1 MGNWCCCRHESPCGS
16 LEERSGLLTS
26 DSKATQF
33 TGCKAVA
40 GNCGPEGDDCMR
52 DEERNMSPET
62 GEQEPNNTQENGP
75 LKREVIQ
82 IEMPPPCN
90 MSEENA
96 TGVQDTEESPARS
109 RQLAMQCALGSAQ
122 EEHAKAGSEV
132 LKAPEMEEKNPTQ
145 DKIPEGTSLTPEV
158 VCCEKT
164 PPFEANTTVEQTAVS
179 TTHHDEEE
187 KVTVEAAAKP
197 SGEFSENHQVSS
209 VPNVLLAA
217 AAPAAQLSSV
227 SVGKQEPEP
236 LTCAGTEDSNS
247 REPSREDPQSLGAS
261 QSSSGLEP
269 SGLDHS
275 GEEQDSASSVKEPET
290 TAPADARERPVGSE
304 FEITKQTSLVLDEDK
319 RPDAEC
325 TPTMSEEVAS
335 LEKTKQETMLVQDNG
350 EDLPKVKGNDEEIK
364 EEKVE
369 AESVPTEAETEPVK
383 DAEGEEVTGKEEQLA
398 ESATKNVMAEATEK
412 EDSEEDLYR
421 GEEELSPSQNKKFGP
436 LPELETKLLK
446 VEDRCSLSPA
456 VNILL
461 YSEREWK
468 GNTPKSALI
477 KKGYKEMSQSFA
489 SVRRVRGDN
498 YCALRATLFQV
509 LSHSTQLPTWLQ
521 NEDVIMLPKQLEAQ
535 DGLIS
540 QWTFPGVCLQRDG
553 TGDAV
558 QQLKGYMELL
568 RNTWQAAVDCAT
580 DTERQQLCEQVFQGG
595 EDELGLLEA
604 LKLLM
609 LSRAAELHSCM
620 QGGEDVPLFCWLLF
634 ARDSSD
640 CPRSFLSNHLSHV
653 GLTAG
658 LEQVEMFLLGYAL
671 QCTIQVYRLYKA
683 DTEEFVT
690 YYPDD
695 HRDDW
700 ESVCLVTEDDRHY
713 NVPVVE
719 AAETQKELPSS

>member
-1 MGNWCCCRHESPCGS
+1 MGNWFCCRHESPCGS

-52 DEERNMSPET
+52 DEERKMSPET

-75 LKREVIQ
+75 LKQEVIQ
-82 IEMPPPCN
+82 IEIPPPCN

-96 TGVQDTEESPARS
+96 TGVQDTEESPAHS
-109 RQLAMQCALGSAQ
+109 RQLPMQCALGSVQ
-122 EEHAKAGSEV
+122 DEHAKADSEV
-132 LKAPEMEEKNPTQ
+132 LKAPEIEENPPTQ
-145 DKIPEGTSLTPEV
+145 DKIPDGTSLTPEV
-158 VCCEKT
+158 VCFEKT
-164 PPFEANTTVEQTAVS
+164 PHTEANTTVEQTAAS

-197 SGEFSENHQVSS
+197 SGEFSENHKVSS
-209 VPNVLLAA
+209 VSNMLLAA

-236 LTCAGTEDSNS
+236 EPLTCAGTDDSNS
-247 REPSREDPQSLGAS
+247 REPSLEDPKSHDVS
-261 QSSSGLEP
+261 QLSSGLEP
-269 SGLDHS
+269 TELDHS
-275 GEEQDSASSVKEPET
+275 GEGQDSASSVKEPET

-304 FEITKQTSLVLDEDK
+304 FAITKQTSLLLDEDK
-319 RPDAEC
+319 RSDAEH
-325 TPTMSEEVAS
+325 TPTMSEEVMS
-335 LEKTKQETMLVQDNG
+335 VEKTKQEPMLVQDND
-350 EDLPKVKGNDEEIK
+350 EDLPKVKRNDEEIK
-364 EEKVE
+364 EER
-369 AESVPTEAETEPVK
+369 PTEAETEPVK
-383 DAEGEEVTGKEEQLA
+383 DAEGEEVTGKKEQLA
-398 ESATKNVMAEATEK
+398 ESATKNVVAEGTEK

-421 GEEELSPSQNKKFGP
+421 GEEELSVSQ
-436 LPELETKLLK
+436 LETKLLK
-446 VEDRCSLSPA
+446 VEDRCSLSPV

-509 LSHSTQLPTWLQ
+509 LSHSTQLPAWLQ
-521 NEDVIMLPKQLEAQ
+521 DEDVIMLPKQLEAQ

-540 QWTFPGVCLQRDG
+540 QWTFPGECLQRDG

-580 DTERQQLCEQVFQGG
+580 DAERQQLCERVFQGG
-595 EDELGLLEA
+595 EEELGLLEA